1 MNIRSKH
8 MKSIKFLSFTLFII
22 LLSSFFV
29 TKNIETLVSS
39 ISGVVKKGD
48 GVARKYG
55 YRTANMNIKQK
66 LDCGIFNGDSK
77 YGKTTIISNGKGFV
91 ECHIHDF
98 KKNIYGKKLKIDNIR
113 YIDKTKE
120 KNMMNCMF
128 AKQFTS

>member
-8 MKSIKFLSFTLFII
+8 IKSIKFLSFTLFIV
-22 LLSSFFV
+22 LLSSFFI

-48 GVARKYG
+48 GNARKYG
-55 YRTANMNIKQK
+55 YRTANMNIKEK

-77 YGKTTIISNGKGFV
+77 YGKTTIISNGKGYV

-98 KKNIYGKKLKIDNIR
+98 NKNIYGKKLNIDNIH
-113 YIDKTKE
+113 YIENDKE
-120 KNMMNCMF
+120 KKIKDCMF
-128 AKQFTS
+128 AKQFTA